1 MINLTAPSN
10 VKVVIKETTTKTMS
24 HYFRKLSTNMILRN
38 SAQKLKKASLTF
50 DKVNELEK

>member
-10 VKVVIKETTTKTMS
+10 VKVVIKKTTTKTMS